1 MKKLDKHTRRVV
13 RFHRRGERMKTI
25 KEIRAKTGLSQA
37 AFAKRFG
44 IACRTV
50 ESWEGGTRKT
60 PNWVVAML
68 DYLASTDY
76 QFPSDEEDT

>member
-1 MKKLDKHTRRVV
+1 
-13 RFHRRGERMKTI
+13 MKTI

-44 IACRTV
+44 IPKRNI
-50 ESWEGGTRKT
+50 EDWERGIIPAR
-60 PNWVVAML
+60 PYFIAML
-68 DYLASTDY
+68 DYLADTDY

>member
-1 MKKLDKHTRRVV
+1 
-13 RFHRRGERMKTI
+13 MKTI
-25 KEIRAKTGLSQA
+25 KEIRAETGLSQA

-44 IACRTV
+44 IPKRTI
-50 ESWEGGTRKT
+50 EEWEGHRMAPTQYLT
-60 PNWVVAML
+60 AML

>member
-1 MKKLDKHTRRVV
+1 MKKLDKPIHRVV

-44 IACRTV
+44 MAKRSI
-50 ESWEGGTRKT
+50 ESWEGGQRRAPIWLT
-60 PNWVVAML
+60 AML

>member
-1 MKKLDKHTRRVV
+1 
-13 RFHRRGERMKTI
+13 MKTI
-25 KEIRAKTGLSQA
+25 KEIRAETGLSQA

-44 IACRTV
+44 MAKRTIEDWDTGKRRAPV
-50 ESWEGGTRKT
+50 
-60 PNWVVAML
+60 WVLAML